1 MLETLFFLFESSS
14 WLARPFGETGAHPKT
29 AVLMRNMMMNSSAYA
44 VSHFGVDSIRTPF
57 WMPKTGE
64 IVDDGKC
71 R

>member
-1 MLETLFFLFESSS
+1 MLETYVFRLRSHN
-14 WLARPFGETGAHPKT
+14 WRPCGETGAHPKT
-29 AVLMRNMMMNSSAYA
+29 AVLMRNMMNSSG
-44 VSHFGVDSIRTPF
+44 FGADSIRCIP